1 MQIPLIEPTSTRY
14 IHVNPRTNRVHLLV
28 PFVGGQDVSTDNTCR
43 SRTELDAFFGSGGVS
58 ELEAYKSVLEFHIL
72 LLDGS
77 DGRHN
82 TKKERLGQINIYL
95 EAVISMRDSYQA
107 NVNAFISRPSN
118 LYSIQLRPRDQDP
131 MSNVVNPVFT
141 VNRNNDS
148 RGNPSSPLYNK
159 MHEIFSQ
166 LTLGKPDPRTEL
178 ITAVLTNLPNKAKF
192 KHIQNVLTK
201 QCQIRFNMPVNFQH
215 DGNQTVDKAYID
227 TLMVFGKD
235 EASEEYIKALLGLCA
250 PNLST
255 SFTGSPFYLGTY
267 TTSAEQAERLSIM
280 TQFYLGV
287 MNVHCRAKDIS
298 NKNFGKILDDYPA
311 LSQEL
316 VDTLSEA
323 LVRGEDVEGK
333 VVNFLNARKDKF
345 NLSHDLSESDK
356 KAIQDKFEITY
367 RTVTAT
373 KENPHMDDFM
383 LLDTEA
389 RSEKD
394 VFFTQ
399 NGLICTDFSNI
410 ATTGPHF
417 AYFSEIREEASTHPE
432 VMRPQDEPVIT
443 VDIEPE
449 ALMDK
454 LGDVQ
459 WDRLPKE
466 VADACRALPAFQL
479 RQFPDHVAKGQQD
492 EAEAILQASEDKQ
505 TLLTTRAKF
514 TDYSGRTFNCT
525 AYEYAYW
532 AKDTHMRRM
541 LESHMDDETKTQLL
555 ERVNEME
562 HTGLAYQQH
571 GVSYQNPHYDMSFV
585 LKNLNLDEFRQLQTM
600 VGQNIT
606 KINNATADNYQ
617 TLPFTATEYEQLKKA
632 LDHHKQ
638 YRLTSFFYTSPANAV
653 ANKLQFDFKS
663 LITAL
668 DTYVTNY
675 DRWDYHQR
683 DEAWL
688 NVGKAQ
694 REVPAHIAHEYCR
707 GDRSFDPRPEFNEET
722 LPRGVTFDN
731 YVTNVNSWFPL
742 ASSSS
747 GLGFDFG
754 LLRRG
759 ARPRGVGSVVAG
771 GCARVDLA
779 AVSRLDEV
787 RIADLT
793 QSREILEI
801 ASPNH
806 VCGLDHGLM
815 ASTCGVGHRL

>member
-399 NGLICTDFSNI
+399 NGLIYTDFSNI
-410 ATTGPHF
+410 ATSGPHL
-417 AYFSEIREEASTHPE
+417 AYFSEIRKEASTHPE

-466 VADACRALPAFQL
+466 VADACCALPAFQL
-479 RQFPDHVAKGQQD
+479 RQFADDVGKGKQD
-492 EAEAILQASEDKQ
+492 EAEAILQASDDKQ

-541 LESHMDDETKTQLL
+541 LESLMDDETKMQLL
-555 ERVNEME
+555 ERVNAME
-562 HTGLAYQQH
+562 QTGLAYQQH
-571 GVSYQNPHYDMSFV
+571 GVSYQNPHYDVSFV
-585 LKNLNLDEFRQLQTM
+585 LKNLNYAEFRQLQTM
-600 VGQNIT
+600 VGKDIA

-638 YRLTSFFYTSPANAV
+638 YRLTSSFYTSPANAV

-675 DRWDYHQR
+675 DRWGYHQR

>member
-1 MQIPLIEPTSTRY
+1 MQITLIEPTSTRY
-14 IHVNPRTNRVHLLV
+14 IHVNPVTNRVHLLV
-28 PFVGGQDVSTDNTCR
+28 PFVGGQEVSTDNTCR
-43 SRTELDAFFGSGGVS
+43 SMTELNAFFGGGGVS
-58 ELEAYKSVLEFHIL
+58 ELEAYKSVLEFHISL
-72 LLDGS
+72 LEEGDE
-77 DGRHN
+77 RRN
-82 TKKERLGQINIYL
+82 TKEERLAQINTYL
-95 EAVISMRDSYQA
+95 DAVIGIRDSYEA
-107 NVNAFISRPSN
+107 TVNAFLSQPSN
-118 LYSIQLRPRDQDP
+118 LYSIQLRPRIQDP
-131 MSNVVNPVFT
+131 YSKVVNPVFT
-141 VNRNNDS
+141 INRGNDS
-148 RGNPSSPLYNK
+148 RGTPLSLLYNT
-159 MHEIFSQ
+159 MHAVFPT
-166 LTLGKPDPRTEL
+166 LRLGKPDPRTQL
-178 ITAVLTNLPNKAKF
+178 ITAVMAALPEKASF
-192 KHIQNVLTK
+192 ENIQRVLTE
-201 QCQIRFNMPVNFQH
+201 QCQILFSMPVDFQRN
-215 DGNQTVDKAYID
+215 GNQTVDKPHID
-227 TLMVFGKD
+227 TLMGFD
-235 EASEEYIKALLGLCA
+235 EDGTSEEYIEALLGQCA

-255 SFTGSPFYLGTY
+255 SFTGSPFYLSTY
-267 TTSAEQAERLSIM
+267 TTPAEQAECLSVM

-298 NKNFGKILDDYPA
+298 NENFGAILDSSPA
-311 LSQEL
+311 LSQAL
-316 VDTLSEA
+316 VDTLSQA
-323 LVRGEDVEGK
+323 LVGGEDVEGY
-333 VVNFLNARKDKF
+333 VVHFLNAHKQAFK
-345 NLSHDLSESDK
+345 LSRDLSASDK
-356 KAIQDKFEITY
+356 DTIQRTFEITY

-399 NGLICTDFSNI
+399 KGLICTDFSNI
-410 ATTGPHF
+410 ATTGPHA
-417 AYFSEIREEASTHPE
+417 AYFSEIRKEASTHPE

-443 VDIEPE
+443 LDIEPE

-479 RQFPDHVAKGQQD
+479 RQFPDDVAKGKQD
-492 EAEAILQASEDKQ
+492 EAEAILQASDDKQ

-555 ERVNEME
+555 ERINEME

-571 GVSYQNPHYDMSFV
+571 GVSYHNPHYDMSFV
-585 LKNLNLDEFRQLQTM
+585 LKNLNPDEFRQLKTM
-600 VGQNIT
+600 VGQNIV

-638 YRLTSFFYTSPANAV
+638 YRLTSFFYTSPANAI

-675 DRWDYHQR
+675 DRWDHHQR

-707 GDRSFDPRPEFNEET
+707 PDRSFDPMPSFNEET
-722 LPRGVTFDN
+722 LPRRFNFDN
-731 YVTNVNSWFPL
+731 YVTNVCSWFPL

-747 GLGFDFG
+747 ELGFDFG
-754 LLRRG
+754 LWRASWDWGWRWTG
-759 ARPRGVGSVVAG
+759 RASGSG
-771 GCARVDLA
+771 GCCPRPGIVFVWIWRPLA
-779 AVSRLDEV
+779 
-787 RIADLT
+787 T
-793 QSREILEI
+793 
-801 ASPNH
+801 
-806 VCGLDHGLM
+806 LM
-815 ASTCGVGHRL
+815 K